1 MAVRLV
7 VAEDSLLVR
16 EGIVKL
22 LDAHADVE
30 IVALCVDLPELLDA
44 VERLVPDVVLTDI
57 RMPPSGTDEG
67 IRAATELRQR
77 HPEVGVVVL
86 SQSASGPV
94 VRVTTES
101 NLRIMSDAAMT
112 IERVG
117 VVGCG
122 LMGSGIAE
130 VCARAGLDV
139 MIGEISAEVAEV
151 GRERLVKSLDRGLS
165 AGKMTEEERD
175 AAVTRLSF
183 TTDLADFADRDLVVE
198 AVVENEAM
206 KVEIFKELDRVMTVD
221 GAILASNTSSIP
233 IMKLGTATR
242 RPEQVIGIHFFNP
255 VPVLRLVEL
264 VTSLMTS
271 EDTTARSA
279 AFATDVL
286 HKRVIH
292 SKDRAGF
299 VVNAL
304 LIPYLLSAIRMM
316 ESGFAS
322 AEDIDTG
329 MVEGCSHPMGPL
341 RLTDLIGL
349 DTTLAVAESLYSEFK
364 EPLYAAPP
372 LLSRM
377 VDAGLLGRKSGRGFY
392 DYSR

>member
-1 MAVRLV
+1 MA
-7 VAEDSLLVR
+7 DDD
-16 EGIVKL
+16 VK
-22 LDAHADVE
+22 
-30 IVALCVDLPELLDA
+30 
-44 VERLVPDVVLTDI
+44 
-57 RMPPSGTDEG
+57 
-67 IRAATELRQR
+67 
-77 HPEVGVVVL
+77 
-86 SQSASGPV
+86 
-94 VRVTTES
+94 
-101 NLRIMSDAAMT
+101 

-139 MIGEISAEVAEV
+139 LVREVNEAAAEA
-151 GRERLVKSLDRGLS
+151 GRARLVKSLDRGLS
-165 AGKMTEEERD
+165 AGKLTEDERD
-175 AAVTRLSF
+175 TAVARLGF
-183 TTDLADFADRDLVVE
+183 TTDLADFADRQLVVE
-198 AVVENEAM
+198 AVVEDEGM
-206 KVEIFKELDRVMTVD
+206 KVGIFRELDRFVTAD

-233 IMKLGTATR
+233 IMKLGTATQ

-271 EDTTARSA
+271 DVTLQRSST
-279 AFATDVL
+279 FATDML
-286 HKRVIH
+286 SKRVIR

-322 AEDIDTG
+322 AEDIDIG

-349 DTTLAVAESLYSEFK
+349 DTTLAVAQSLYEEFK
-364 EPLYAAPP
+364 EPLYAPPP

-377 VDAGLLGRKSGRGFY
+377 VDAGLLGRKTARGFY
-392 DYSR
+392 EYAK